1 MVKKLFKNICPP
13 GIICVTP
20 NVVFLL
26 LVILILIFVLLHY
39 KQVHTVIV
47 TKEQQQ
53 QKQPQQQP
61 QQQQQQIHTNINLKT
76 DDRYTMAP
84 DPTYINVGTRGLAG
98 VYQQLGIVKTSAGLY
113 PLYGRRINSSSDFY
127 NYYTRTD
134 TYNPLPLPIE
144 YNKRDCQDTNGCY
157 ELYTGD
163 KVSIV
168 PTNESGVVTIYRS
181 KSLTYIPNV
190 L

>member
-20 NVVFLL
+20 NVVFLF
-26 LVILILIFVLLHY
+26 LVILILIFVLLQY

-53 QKQPQQQP
+53 QQPQQP
-61 QQQQQQIHTNINLKT
+61 QQQQQPQVQTNINLKT

-98 VYQQLGIVKTSAGLY
+98 VYQQLGIVKTSGGLY

-144 YNKRDCQDTNGCY
+144 YKKRDCQDTNGCY

-163 KVSIV
+163 TVSII
-168 PTNESGVVTIYRS
+168 PTSESGVVTIYRS